1 MDSQVTWQLIR
12 LRLQDG
18 RLPPDRAVELSFAP
32 GSGQVCD
39 TEDWCEMRFHD
50 ECFHIWDDERLKDP
64 QSGRVRSTPAKKHPG
79 TQEGGAIHDATTDFL
94 DHLWRVRA
102 GRF

>member
-18 RLPPDRAVELSFAP
+18 RLPHDRAVELSFAP
-32 GSGQVCD
+32 GSGQVCDGCGAAITTHQTMMLRLD

-64 QSGRVRSTPAKKHPG
+64 QSGRMRSTPAKKDRG
-79 TQEGGAIHDATTDFL
+79 T
-94 DHLWRVRA
+94 
-102 GRF
+102 

>member
-18 RLPPDRAVELSFAP
+18 RLPHDRAVELSFAP

-39 TEDWCEMRFHD
+39 GCGAAITTHQTMMLRLDTEDWCEMRFHD
-50 ECFHIWDDERLKDP
+50 EKD
-64 QSGRVRSTPAKKHPG
+64 RG
-79 TQEGGAIHDATTDFL
+79 T
-94 DHLWRVRA
+94 
-102 GRF
+102 